1 MNNEQFILESV
12 IITSPNLE
20 FEKEESKIAYV
31 SPDKVKFN
39 IIVCLFKHLPMEL
52 FLIFILFNSN

>member
-20 FEKEESKIAYV
+20 FEKEESKIYV

-52 FLIFILFNSN
+52 FLRFILFNSN